1 MILFGHI
8 GITAFVGSFLS
19 LSLFIVLIGSLM
31 PDIIDKTLFLLG
43 LTNTGRFIG
52 HTLLL
57 GILFSLIAHI
67 IFRKKLVSLSLLFGY
82 LFHLLEDATNFVPWF
97 FPFVNYNFS
106 AYPIGPVFTPFNI
119 ASEIIGILM
128 LIYIFRTNSQFRNII
143 NNFKLIINKKKNTRM
158 I

>member
-1 MILFGHI
+1 MIFFGHI

-52 HTLLL
+52 HTLFL
-57 GILFSLIAHI
+57 GILFSLITHL

-82 LFHLLEDATNFVPWF
+82 WFHLLEDVTNFVPWF

-106 AYPIGPVFTPFNI
+106 AYPIGPIFTPFNI

-143 NNFKLIINKKKNTRM
+143 NNFKLIINKKKNT
-158 I
+158 